1 MRNFFSFVP
10 QINESLTINTIPS
23 KISLCNNQI
32 QNDIL
37 YLFPSHERKDIF
49 KQPSKK
55 SKSKYEEYIL
65 SQKRKQTSLIFK
77 SISDKMIL
85 NFMMKKKKQLND
97 YITLTLK
104 EENNDISYLKCNL
117 KKKIKNH
124 SSNFLSYKQTSKS
137 LQVKHSGLKLKSKK
151 LKPFSLCEYDS
162 PTTLMKT
169 LSTNKDSFIKF
180 KSTTHSLSKKTSG
193 NSKGINAFKNK
204 SKNTPKN
211 SRTIFGNAR
220 TFLLK
225 SNNFTSDSVRLSKLS
240 FSRNKSKVI

>member
-1 MRNFFSFVP
+1 
-10 QINESLTINTIPS
+10 
-23 KISLCNNQI
+23 
-32 QNDIL
+32 
-37 YLFPSHERKDIF
+37 LFPSHERKDIF
-49 KQPSKK
+49 KKPIKK
-55 SKSKYEEYIL
+55 TKSKYEDYIL
-65 SQKRKQTSLIFK
+65 SQKRRQTSFILK
-77 SISDKMIL
+77 SLSDKMLL

-104 EENNDISYLKCNL
+104 EEKDDISYLKYNL
-117 KKKIKNH
+117 KKKIKNPT
-124 SSNFLSYKQTSKS
+124 SNFLSYKQTSKS

-204 SKNTPKN
+204 NKNIPKNKN

-225 SNNFTSDSVRLSKLS
+225 SNNFTCDSIRLSKLS
-240 FSRNKSKVI
+240 LSRNKSKVV